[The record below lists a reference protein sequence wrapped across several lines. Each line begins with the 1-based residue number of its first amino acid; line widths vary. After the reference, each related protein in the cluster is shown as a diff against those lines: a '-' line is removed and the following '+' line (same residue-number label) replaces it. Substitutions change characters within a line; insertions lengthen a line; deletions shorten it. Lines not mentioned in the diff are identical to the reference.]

1 MRYAVTIPSRVLEL
15 LYKTGTR
22 REVHSM
28 KRVIP
33 CTLMLLLSLIAQA
46 QEPSATDLKAITLE
60 GRQVVLKPDSTWEFV
75 ESAQG
80 DPAISA
86 VLSVTR
92 IWDMQKACK
101 LQFRLQNNLGYRI
114 SNLVPRMSVQ
124 NKEGVIYDTKSIS
137 FASIKPTNYK
147 FTDVQFPGIGC
158 HEITHVKVFDAARCN
173 MGEID
178 QRNEEDGQCLS
189 LLYVEPS
196 ELINISK

>member
-1 MRYAVTIPSRVLEL
+1 
-15 LYKTGTR
+15 
-22 REVHSM
+22 M

-33 CTLMLLLSLIAQA
+33 FTLILLLSLFARA
-46 QEPSATDLKAITLE
+46 QEPFEADLKAVTMD
-60 GRQVVLKPDSTWEFV
+60 GRQVVLKPDRTWSFV
-75 ESAQG
+75 EAAQG
-80 DPAISA
+80 DPSISA
-86 VLSVTR
+86 VLSVTK

-101 LQFRLQNNLGYRI
+101 LQFRLQNNLGYKI

-147 FTDVQFPGIGC
+147 FTDVQFAGIGC
-158 HEITHVKVFDAARCN
+158 SEIAHVKVYDAARCN

-178 QRNEEDGQCLS
+178 QWNEEEGQCLS